1 MQFKPI
7 VAALEAQIKGSA
19 ANTLIKLYR
28 SYVVEPG
35 AMAVPICLIGSSRK
49 FSTTEEYLGNNQLL
63 EAVIGIS
70 VLSRR
75 FPLPAQIIRAAE
87 SIDAT
92 QDAICIALNADRTQ
106 GDVIVQ
112 SWITNVAEITLGN
125 EYFGYEIFVTCQV
138 FETSSV

>member
-1 MQFKPI
+1 MQFKAI
-7 VAALEAQIKGSA
+7 IEALESQIKNSA
-19 ANTLIKLYR
+19 ADSVIKLYR
-28 SYVVEPG
+28 SYIVEPG

-49 FSTTEEYLGNNQLL
+49 FNTTEEFLGNQRLL

-75 FPLPAQIIRAAE
+75 FPLPAQIVRAAE
-87 SIDAT
+87 SIDVT
-92 QDAICIALNADRTQ
+92 QDAICTALNADRSQ

-125 EYFGYEIFVTCQV
+125 EYFGYEIFITCQV
-138 FETSSV
+138 FESD